1 MVNDLGH
8 RYRCEECGIVVLCI
22 RRGEG
27 EVQCCAAPMV
37 LLPPRELPSAD

>member
-8 RYRCEECGIVVLCI
+8 RYRCEECDTVVLCI

-27 EVQCCAAPMV
+27 EINCCAKQMV
-37 LLPPRELPSAD
+37 LLAPRELPSAD

>member
-8 RYRCEECGIVVLCI
+8 RYRCEECATVVLCI

-27 EVQCCAAPMV
+27 EIHCCATQM
-37 LLPPRELPSAD
+37 LLLAPRELPSAD

>member
-8 RYRCEECGIVVLCI
+8 RYRCEECGTVVLCI

-27 EVQCCAAPMV
+27 EINCCAQQMQ
-37 LLPPRELPSAD
+37 LLAPRELPSAD